1 MSYPNNDNFTGIVVY
16 SIAHTP
22 ISYADS
28 PNAFFA
34 SYFEA
39 SRRSRVGIKCRE
51 GSNNAVLDGPVEA
64 F

>member
-1 MSYPNNDNFTGIVVY
+1 MSLILSTYIVDL
-16 SIAHTP
+16 IADAP